1 MEVEQQVVAAQPL
14 GVPGVQ
20 PSVEV
25 EVEVQQLVE
34 VAEIVEEAV
43 EAAVEVQPLG
53 AAVDLPL
60 TDLLPVRTLAA

>member
-25 EVEVQQLVE
+25 EVEV
-34 VAEIVEEAV
+34 
-43 EAAVEVQPLG
+43 EVQPLVV
-53 AAVDLPL
+53 AVALPL
-60 TDLLPVRTLAA
+60 TDLPRHLAALPLAA